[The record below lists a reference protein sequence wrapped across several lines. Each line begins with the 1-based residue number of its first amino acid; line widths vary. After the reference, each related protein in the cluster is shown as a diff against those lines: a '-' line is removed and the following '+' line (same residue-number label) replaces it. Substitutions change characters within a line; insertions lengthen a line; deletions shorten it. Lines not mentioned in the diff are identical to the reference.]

1 MATVIAAVVIFLLL
15 VLVHELG
22 HFIVAKLCGVTVHEF
37 AIGMGPLVFK
47 KEYKGTLYSLR
58 CIPIGGYCALEGED
72 SESDDPGAFS
82 NKTPMKRIAI
92 LVAGAVMN
100 LILGFVLMCIV
111 MFSPKAEMVAVP
123 VIESVQEQSAAEV
136 AGLLPG
142 DRIVRIDG
150 ADIQTQMELKF
161 ELSRYK
167 GGEIE
172 IVYNRDGEKHTTYL
186 APKQGEDGMYYI
198 GFIAKSEP
206 LNFGGRVYHAVQYT
220 AFYGKSIL
228 VSLWDLVTGSI
239 GMENMS
245 GPVGIVNEIGNAA
258 KSGLDTLLP
267 LAALITIN
275 LGLFNLLP
283 LPALDGGRIFFVL
296 AELIIGKKISP
307 EKEGLVHFIGFA
319 LLIGLMLF
327 ATWND
332 IARLFFK

>member
-123 VIESVQEQSAAEV
+123 VIESVQGQSAAEV

-186 APKQGEDGMYYI
+186 VPKQGEDGMYYI

>member
-1 MATVIAAVVIFLLL
+1 MATIIAAVVIFLLL
-15 VLVHELG
+15 VLVHEFG

-37 AIGMGPLVFK
+37 AIGMGPLIFK
-47 KEYKGTLYSLR
+47 KEHKGTVYSLR

-82 NKTPMKRIAI
+82 NKSPLKRILI

-100 LILGFVLMCIV
+100 LALGFALMCIV
-111 MFSPKAEMVAVP
+111 MFSPSAQMVAVP
-123 VIESVQEQSAAEV
+123 VIESVQEQSAAED

-142 DRIVRIDG
+142 DRIVKINNARIE
-150 ADIQTQMELKF
+150 TQMELKF

-172 IVYNRDGEKHTTYL
+172 IDYDRGGEKRTTSL
-186 APKQGEDGMYYI
+186 IPKQGEDGMYYI
-198 GFIAKSEP
+198 GFIAKAEP
-206 LNFGGRVYHAVQYT
+206 LNFGGRLYHAVQYT

-296 AELIIGKKISP
+296 VELIIGKKISP

-332 IARLFFK
+332 ISRLFFK